1 MLEKIRKYWKMATEG
16 WVGWITYALLGII
29 LAYTTNFVLGLILR
43 TDLPLVV
50 VVSSSMSH
58 KPEKGILCGTYV
70 ENFAQTFDEYWIY
83 CEKTFKNFGIT
94 KEDFMRFPFNKGLS
108 VGDVAV
114 VAGSDSYSVGDIVV
128 FSPKDAKYPIIHR
141 IVAINED
148 GSFQTKGDHNFA
160 QLPYEYKVEKNQI
173 HGKVVFVIPYIGLI
187 KVLVVRVMGI

>member
-16 WVGWITYALLGII
+16 WIGWITYALLGII
-29 LAYTTNFVLGLILR
+29 LAYATNFVLGLILR

-58 KPEKGILCGTYV
+58 KPEKGILCGSYV
-70 ENFAQTFDEYWIY
+70 EVFENTFDDYWRY
-83 CEKTFKNFGIT
+83 CEKTFKNFEIT
-94 KEDFMRFPFNKGLS
+94 KEDFMKFPFNRGLD

-114 VAGSDSYSVGDIVV
+114 VAGSETYSVGDIIV
-128 FSPKDAKYPIIHR
+128 FSPKGVKYPIIHR
-141 IVAINED
+141 IVAMNED

-187 KVLVVRVMGI
+187 KVLVVRAMGI